1 MPQQLLLSGAVPP
14 LPLKMVSAFFVL
26 EDSTLSSGAI
36 GVIPRS
42 YNAGRAPLPRETSWN
57 GSHALAVEARAG
69 DVLLLRC
76 DTWRIDMPRPPGG
89 PATAQTLRVDYA
101 ERNIAQHAAL
111 PLWRGGTE
119 IRVRS
124 SCGRGMRSDTE
135 EAVREASA
143 QRVRLGPSLS
153 VV

>member
-101 ERNIAQHAAL
+101 ERNIAQRFLSGEGAL
-111 PLWRGGTE
+111 RFE
-119 IRVRS
+119 YDRAVV
-124 SCGRGMRSDTE
+124 
-135 EAVREASA
+135 EACDQTQKRLLGKRAHSA
-143 QRVRLGPSLS
+143 YD
-153 VV
+153 